1 MYEEFVGF
9 VGAGVNCI
17 CGMLQR
23 VLFFHRES
31 ILLRL
36 VFLVVIV
43 GCKLLVFS
51 VMRQFV
57 HG

>member
-43 GCKLLVFS
+43 GC
-51 VMRQFV
+51 
-57 HG
+57 